1 MCVKKLKGEFMKLFL
16 REIIGSDKKELLD
29 MVDEIKEDILE
40 DKFEGFRNIKNLT
53 PSNYDDFLDELI
65 KNKNMKTFK
74 PNLVDQTTYILVD
87 EKGHIYGGT
96 NIRHRLNEKLLIHG
110 GNIGYLIRPSERK
123 KHFGSLM
130 LKLALEKCKLLG
142 LNRALITCRVDNI
155 GFMKVIENNG
165 GVYEKSYI
173 NPNDSKAYKRYW
185 INIK

>member
-1 MCVKKLKGEFMKLFL
+1 MELFL
-16 REIIGSDKKELLD
+16 REINCSDKKELLD
-29 MVDEIKEDILE
+29 MVDEIRKDILE

-53 PSNYDDFLDELI
+53 LSNYNDFLDELI

-87 EKGHIYGGT
+87 EKGRIYGGT
-96 NIRHRLNEKLLIHG
+96 NIRHKLNERLLIHG

-123 KHFGSLM
+123 KHFGTLM
-130 LKLALEKCKLLG
+130 LNLALEKCKLLG
-142 LNRALITCRVDNI
+142 LIKVLSTCREDNI
-155 GFMKVIENNG
+155 GSMKVIENNG